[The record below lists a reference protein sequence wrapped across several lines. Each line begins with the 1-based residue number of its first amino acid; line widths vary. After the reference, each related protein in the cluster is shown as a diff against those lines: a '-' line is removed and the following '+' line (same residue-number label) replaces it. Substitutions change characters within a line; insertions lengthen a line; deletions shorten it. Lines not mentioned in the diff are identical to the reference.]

1 MSSVKVK
8 ATIVEDNTGIKSQ
21 LPILITEQGEVGSV
35 TDYLLKMEADGASN
49 ALMNG
54 FIQATSL
61 LLDYM
66 EANKGL
72 FEDPKM
78 LFQTFAKRLYT
89 GTIGE
94 DGLDPSGLYWVPSS
108 TDNVNKHIHRLTA
121 FTDWLANKLGEESM
135 NPLRDA
141 TPHEQRLN
149 YAAWYRKNQN
159 DFLGHIEDKT
169 VNRTIRKARTMK
181 GRTPLTK
188 AEDDALAFPDKHW
201 ESFYKDGIGGAKD
214 PRVALRDKL
223 MLLLMHGGGLRESEA
238 IMLWVTD
245 VFEDPYDPE
254 KAIVRIYNEIDG
266 KAPEGWRSRSGTKT
280 REAYLQEK
288 YARLPRKRMKG
299 TAYVGW
305 KTRVVDH
312 RDNYIQVQWFP
323 TDYGKVFM
331 SLWKNYQKYRASI
344 DCHHPYAFIS
354 FHHSALGNPYTL
366 NAFHQSY
373 AAGLRRIGLEPNK
386 SEGLDP
392 HGHRHSYGRRLER
405 SGLNPLVIRRCMHH
419 KSLESQVPYTG
430 KGQQEISNELNKAT
444 LQLANPESKVK
455 SLDWNELVE
464 HGFDDIDPHGYFTGK
479 HPKLRGK

>member
-121 FTDWLANKLGEESM
+121 FTDWLANKHGAEPM

-238 IMLWVTD
+238 I
-245 VFEDPYDPE
+245 
-254 KAIVRIYNEIDG
+254 
-266 KAPEGWRSRSGTKT
+266 
-280 REAYLQEK
+280 
-288 YARLPRKRMKG
+288 
-299 TAYVGW
+299 
-305 KTRVVDH
+305 
-312 RDNYIQVQWFP
+312 
-323 TDYGKVFM
+323 
-331 SLWKNYQKYRASI
+331 
-344 DCHHPYAFIS
+344 
-354 FHHSALGNPYTL
+354 AL
-366 NAFHQSY
+366 
-373 AAGLRRIGLEPNK
+373 
-386 SEGLDP
+386 
-392 HGHRHSYGRRLER
+392 
-405 SGLNPLVIRRCMHH
+405 
-419 KSLESQVPYTG
+419 
-430 KGQQEISNELNKAT
+430 
-444 LQLANPESKVK
+444 
-455 SLDWNELVE
+455 
-464 HGFDDIDPHGYFTGK
+464 
-479 HPKLRGK
+479 